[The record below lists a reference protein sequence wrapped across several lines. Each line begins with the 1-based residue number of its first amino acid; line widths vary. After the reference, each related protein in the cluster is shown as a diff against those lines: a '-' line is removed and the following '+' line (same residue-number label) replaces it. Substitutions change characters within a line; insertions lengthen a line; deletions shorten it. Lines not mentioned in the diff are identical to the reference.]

1 VFQVNVPV
9 LPTVSAK
16 VTFCNF
22 DWREDLSDELFVIP
36 EGYTLDPDR

>member
-1 VFQVNVPV
+1 VNVPV

-22 DWREDLSDELFVIP
+22 EWKDDLPDELFVIP
-36 EGYTLDPDR
+36 DSYTLDPER

>member
-1 VFQVNVPV
+1 MNVPV

-22 DWREDLSDELFVIP
+22 EWRDDRSDELFLIP
-36 EGYTLDPDR
+36 DSYILDPNR